1 MASRSSSRLIVVWIL
16 LLISSTIPPATTPL
30 DQWKGFTLLSLI
42 AAVGS
47 LIGLIYELIKWNK
60 SKQSR

>member
-1 MASRSSSRLIVVWIL
+1 
-16 LLISSTIPPATTPL
+16 LISSTIPPATTPL

>member
-1 MASRSSSRLIVVWIL
+1 MANRSSSRLIVVWIL
-16 LLISSTIPPATTPL
+16 LLISSTLSVATTPL

-47 LIGLIYELIKWNK
+47 LAGLIYELIKWNK